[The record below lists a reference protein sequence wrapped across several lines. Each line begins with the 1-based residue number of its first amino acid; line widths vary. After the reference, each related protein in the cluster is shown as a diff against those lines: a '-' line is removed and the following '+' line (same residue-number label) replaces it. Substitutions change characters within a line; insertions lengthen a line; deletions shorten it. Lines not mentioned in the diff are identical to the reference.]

1 MGTITDP
8 VADML
13 TRIRNA
19 NMVFAERVDVPA
31 SRVKLELAKLLKA
44 EGFIKSFDPGREGPG
59 DVVPTQPRDLIRLTL
74 KYGTN
79 RERVINGLQRISRP
93 GLRIYTPK
101 GEIPKCMGG
110 LGLVILSTPKGI
122 LSGRQAKR
130 LGTGGEVM
138 AFVW

>member
-19 NMVFAERVDVPA
+19 NTAFQERVDIPA

-44 EGFIKSFDPGREGPG
+44 EGFIKSFD
-59 DVVPTQPRDLIRLTL
+59 VVQQPPRDLIRLTL
-74 KYGTN
+74 KYGTG

-122 LSGRQAKR
+122 ISGRQAKR

>member
-1 MGTITDP
+1 
-8 VADML
+8 ML

-19 NMVFAERVDVPA
+19 NTAFAERVDIPA

-44 EGFIKSFDPGREGPG
+44 EGFIKDFE
-59 DVVPTQPRDLIRLTL
+59 VVQQPPRDLIRITL
-74 KYGTN
+74 KYGAG

-122 LSGRQAKR
+122 ISGRQAKR
-130 LGTGGEVM
+130 LGCGGEVM

>member
-1 MGTITDP
+1 MAVITDP

-19 NMVFAERVDVPA
+19 NIAKHERVDVPS
-31 SRVKLELAKLLKA
+31 SRLKKEIAKVLKD
-44 EGFIKSFDPGREGPG
+44 EGFIQAFESAQAGARE
-59 DVVPTQPRDLIRLTL
+59 VIRITL
-74 KYGTN
+74 KYGQH

-101 GEIPKCMGG
+101 GDIPKCMGG
-110 LGLVILSTPKGI
+110 LGLVIMSTSKGI
-122 LSGRQAKR
+122 MSGRQAKR
-130 LGTGGEVM
+130 LQCGGEVM

>member
-1 MGTITDP
+1 MGVITDP

-19 NMVFAERVDVPA
+19 NTAFLERVDIPA

-44 EGFIKSFDPGREGPG
+44 EGFIKGF
-59 DVVPTQPRDLIRLTL
+59 DVVQQAPRDIIRLSL
-74 KYGTN
+74 KYGTG

-110 LGLVILSTPKGI
+110 LGLVIMSTPKGI
-122 LSGRQAKR
+122 ISGRQAR
-130 LGTGGEVM
+130 LLGCGGEVM

>member
-1 MGTITDP
+1 MVTTDP

-19 NMVFAERVDVPA
+19 NTAFHERVDIPA
-31 SRVKLELAKLLKA
+31 SRLKKEIAKLLA
-44 EGFIKSFDPGREGPG
+44 TEGFIKSYEVVSEKPRE
-59 DVVPTQPRDLIRLTL
+59 VIRITL
-74 KYGTN
+74 KYGQN

-93 GLRIYTPK
+93 GLRLYSPK

-110 LGLVILSTPKGI
+110 LGLVILSTSRGVM
-122 LSGRQAKR
+122 SGKQAKR
-130 LGTGGEVM
+130 AGCGGEVM

>member
-1 MGTITDP
+1 MITTDP

-19 NMVFAERVDVPA
+19 NTAFHERVDVPA
-31 SRVKLELAKLLKA
+31 SRLKKEIAKVLKA
-44 EGFIKSFDPGREGPG
+44 EGFIKSFEVVSGAPRE
-59 DVVPTQPRDLIRLTL
+59 VIRITL

-93 GLRIYTPK
+93 GLRLYSPK
-101 GEIPKCMGG
+101 SEIPKCMGG
-110 LGLVILSTPKGI
+110 LGLVIVSTSQGVM
-122 LSGRQAKR
+122 SGKQAR
-130 LGTGGEVM
+130 RMGCGGEVM

>member
-1 MGTITDP
+1 MGTMTDP

-13 TRIRNA
+13 ARIRNA
-19 NMVFAERVDVPA
+19 NTAFMERVDVPA

-44 EGFIKSFDPGREGPG
+44 EGFIGSF
-59 DVVPTQPRDLIRLTL
+59 DVVPTQPRDLIRISL
-74 KYGTN
+74 KYGTG

-93 GLRIYTPK
+93 GLRIYAPK

-110 LGLVILSTPKGI
+110 LGLVVMSTPKGI
-122 LSGRQAKR
+122 ISGKQAKR
-130 LGTGGEVM
+130 LGCGGEVM

>member
-8 VADML
+8 IADML

-19 NMVFAERVDVPA
+19 NTAFQERVDVPA
-31 SRVKLELAKLLKA
+31 SRVKIELAKLLKD
-44 EGFIKSFDPGREGPG
+44 EGFIKSYELVQEP
-59 DVVPTQPRDLIRLTL
+59 PRDVIRIAL
-74 KYGTN
+74 KYGVG
-79 RERVINGLQRISRP
+79 RERIINGLQRISRP

-110 LGLVILSTPKGI
+110 LGLVIMSTPKGI
-122 LSGRQAKR
+122 ISGKQAKR
-130 LGTGGEVM
+130 LGCGGEVM

>member
-19 NMVFAERVDVPA
+19 NTAFLEHVDVPS

-44 EGFIKSFDPGREGPG
+44 EGFVKSFEVVEGK
-59 DVVPTQPRDLIRLTL
+59 PRDMIRIAL
-74 KYGTN
+74 KYGTG
-79 RERVINGLQRISRP
+79 RERVINGLKRISRP

-110 LGLVILSTPKGI
+110 LGLVIISTPKGI
-122 LSGRQAKR
+122 ISGRQARR
-130 LGTGGEVM
+130 LGCGGEVM

>member
-19 NMVFAERVDVPA
+19 NTAFLERVDIPA

-44 EGFIKSFDPGREGPG
+44 EGFIKGF
-59 DVVPTQPRDLIRLTL
+59 DVVQQAPRDIIRLSL
-74 KYGTN
+74 KYGTG

-122 LSGRQAKR
+122 ISGRQAKR

>member
-1 MGTITDP
+1 MITDP

-19 NMVFAERVDVPA
+19 NTAFQERVDIPA

-44 EGFIKSFDPGREGPG
+44 EGFIKSFD
-59 DVVPTQPRDLIRLTL
+59 VVAQQPRDIIRIAL
-74 KYGTN
+74 KYGTG

-122 LSGRQAKR
+122 ISGRQAKR
-130 LGTGGEVM
+130 LGCGGEVM